1 MLLVTGGAG
10 YIGSHFIKTY
20 LTRNPQAEVV
30 AVDNFVEGH
39 HRALL
44 SLGED
49 LTKRVHL
56 IEADI
61 ADEFKVADA
70 IERFYVDSVIHFA
83 GFCYVGDSEAE
94 PSRYFDNNV
103 AGSLKL
109 FKVMD
114 GLGVKKIVFS
124 SSCATYGNPQY
135 VPLDEKHPQNPVSVY
150 GLTKYLIEQALWS
163 YGRTKNWSTVCL
175 RYFNAAGADDSGQ
188 IGESHE
194 PETHLIPRVLKAAKG
209 EIDTLEVFGDDYNTE
224 DGTCIRDYVH
234 VNDLAVAHCLALD
247 MLNHKSFNGAIN
259 LGTADGASVK
269 QVIDLSKKITGKEIK
284 VKYAKRRAGDVDKLI
299 ANCGQAKD
307 LLGWQPQYDLQKTIE
322 TAWNWE
328 QNRRY

>member
-10 YIGSHFIKTY
+10 YIGSHFVKEY
-20 LTRNPQAEVV
+20 LSKPGSEVV
-30 AVDNFVEGH
+30 VVDNLIEGH
-39 HRALL
+39 RRALH
-44 SLGED
+44 SLGDE
-49 LTKRVHL
+49 LTKRIHL

-61 ADEFKVADA
+61 ADERTVADA
-70 IERFYVDSVIHFA
+70 MERYYVDSVMHFA

-94 PSRYFDNNV
+94 PSRYFENNV

-114 GLGVKKIVFS
+114 ALGVKKLVFS
-124 SSCATYGNPQY
+124 SSCATYGDPQY
-135 VPLDEKHPQNPVSVY
+135 APLDELHPQNPVSVY

-175 RYFNAAGADDSGQ
+175 RYFNAAGADESGL

-209 EIDTLEVFGDDYNTE
+209 EIDHLEVFGDDYETD

-234 VNDLAVAHCLALD
+234 VNDLADAHIRALD
-247 MLNHKSFNGAIN
+247 LLNVKTYSEAIN

-269 QVIDLSKKITGKEIK
+269 RVIDLSKEVTGRDIK
-284 VKYAKRRAGDVDKLI
+284 VKYSKRRPGDVAKLV
-299 ANCGQAKD
+299 ANCSKAKE
-307 LLGWQPQYDLQKTIE
+307 LLGWQPKYDLRKTIE